1 MPETVPRGPDT
12 TSEAARRVGRY
23 VDKPSGETDKPA
35 PAWCDGTRTGD
46 HWHMPQSVWKG
57 AISFGLVSIPVRLFS
72 ATEEK
77 DISFRQVHRD
87 DGGRIRYKRVC
98 SVDGEEVP
106 YSDIAKGYELPDG
119 EMVVLD
125 DEDFANLPISSSRS
139 VEVLSFVP
147 AEQIDAVQ
155 MSKPYYCDPTGGDVK
170 PYVLLRDSLEKANRV
185 AVVKV
190 ALRQRERLA
199 MLRPRDGVL
208 VLQTLLWPDE
218 VRSTKLDFLDQDVSV
233 RPQELAMAES
243 YISALSGDFD
253 PSEFSD
259 DYREALEEVI
269 EAKVAGREVK
279 TPEEQPAATGQV
291 VDLMEALRRSVAEAK
306 AKRGEP
312 TEEEAPTASGTRK
325 SSGATRAPEKEST
338 AKKATAKKSAGK
350 TTAKKTAAKKT
361 TAKST
366 KKAATKKAASRR
378 SA

>member
-1 MPETVPRGPDT
+1 
-12 TSEAARRVGRY
+12 
-23 VDKPSGETDKPA
+23 
-35 PAWCDGTRTGD
+35 
-46 HWHMPQSVWKG
+46 MPQSVWKG

-77 DISFRQVHRD
+77 DISFRQVHRE

-106 YSDIAKGYELPDG
+106 YSDIAKGYELSDG

-155 MSKPYYCDPTGGDVK
+155 VSKPYYCDPTGDVK
-170 PYVLLRDSLEKANRV
+170 PYVLLRESLEKADRV

-218 VRSTKLDFLDQDVSV
+218 VRSTKLDFQDQDVSV

-253 PSEFSD
+253 PTEFSD

-269 EAKVAGREVK
+269 QAKVAGREVK
-279 TPEEQPAATGQV
+279 TPEEQPATGGQV

-306 AKRGEP
+306 ARRGEA
-312 TEEEAPTASGTRK
+312 TDDAAEGEQAPAK
-325 SSGATRAPEKEST
+325 KVP
-338 AKKATAKKSAGK
+338 AKKAP
-350 TTAKKTAAKKT
+350 AKKTAATSAAAEKTSGKTPAKKAT
-361 TAKST
+361 RKAAKTT
-366 KKAATKKAASRR
+366 KKASAKKASSRR

>member
-1 MPETVPRGPDT
+1 
-12 TSEAARRVGRY
+12 
-23 VDKPSGETDKPA
+23 
-35 PAWCDGTRTGD
+35 
-46 HWHMPQSVWKG
+46 MPQSVWKG

-77 DISFRQVHRD
+77 DISFRQVHRE

-125 DEDFANLPISSSRS
+125 DDDFANLPISSSRA

-155 MSKPYYCDPTGGDVK
+155 LGKPYYCDPTGDAK
-170 PYVLLRDSLEKANRV
+170 PYVLLRDALENAERV

-199 MLRPRDGVL
+199 MLRPREGAL

-218 VRSTKLDFLDQDVSV
+218 VREPKLDFLDDDVTV

-243 YISALSGDFD
+243 YISALSGDFE
-253 PSEFSD
+253 PGEFSD
-259 DYREALEEVI
+259 NYRQALEQVI
-269 EAKVAGREVK
+269 EAKVAGHEVK
-279 TPEEQPAATGQV
+279 APDEQPRSSGQV
-291 VDLMEALRRSVAEAK
+291 VDLMDALRRSVAEAK
-306 AKRGEP
+306 SRRGEGTGDSTGRLGCTP
-312 TEEEAPTASGTRK
+312 AP
-325 SSGATRAPEKEST
+325 
-338 AKKATAKKSAGK
+338 AKA
-350 TTAKKTAAKKT
+350 
-361 TAKST
+361 ST
-366 KKAATKKAASRR
+366 KKAAAKKAAKTSKPAAKKAATTKKAAKKAAAKKSASRR
-378 SA
+378 TA

>member
-1 MPETVPRGPDT
+1 M
-12 TSEAARRVGRY
+12 AA
-23 VDKPSGETDKPA
+23 
-35 PAWCDGTRTGD
+35 
-46 HWHMPQSVWKG
+46 SVWKG
-57 AISFGLVSIPVRLFS
+57 AISFGLVSIPVRLYS

-119 EMVVLD
+119 EMVILD
-125 DEDFANLPISSSRS
+125 DEDFANLPISSSRA

-155 MSKPYYCDPTGGDVK
+155 MGKPYYCDPTGGDIK
-170 PYVLLRDSLEKANRV
+170 PYVLLRDALEQAGRV

-199 MLRPRDGVL
+199 TLRAKDGVL
-208 VLQTLLWPDE
+208 VMQTLLWPDE
-218 VRSTKLDFLDQDVSV
+218 VRAPKLGFEDENISV

-243 YISALSGDFD
+243 YIAALSGDFAPD
-253 PSEFSD
+253 EFSD
-259 DYREALEEVI
+259 DYREALQQVI
-269 EAKVAGREVK
+269 DAKVAGREV
-279 TPEEQPAATGQV
+279 TAPAEPAATSGQV

-306 AKRGEP
+306 ARRGEP
-312 TEEEAPTASGTRK
+312 ADAGDQPATNTAKRSAKRTTRPAEKKATAPKTAPKTAKDAKR
-325 SSGATRAPEKEST
+325 ST
-338 AKKATAKKSAGK
+338 AKKP
-350 TTAKKTAAKKT
+350 TAKKTAAKSASGA
-361 TAKST
+361 AKRTT
-366 KKAATKKAASRR
+366 KKTAAKK

>member
-1 MPETVPRGPDT
+1 
-12 TSEAARRVGRY
+12 
-23 VDKPSGETDKPA
+23 
-35 PAWCDGTRTGD
+35 
-46 HWHMPQSVWKG
+46 MPQSVWKG

-218 VRSTKLDFLDQDVSV
+218 VRGTKLDFLDQDVSV

-259 DYREALEEVI
+259 HYREALEEVI

-279 TPEEQPAATGQV
+279 APEEQPAATGQV

-306 AKRGEP
+306 ARRGEP
-312 TEEEAPTASGTRK
+312 AEEQAAEAPAPPKAASAAKKSTTKKAAKKAAGKSTAK
-325 SSGATRAPEKEST
+325 KST
-338 AKKATAKKSAGK
+338 AKKAT
-350 TTAKKTAAKKT
+350 KKTAA
-361 TAKST
+361 
-366 KKAATKKAASRR
+366 KKAASRR

>member
-1 MPETVPRGPDT
+1 
-12 TSEAARRVGRY
+12 
-23 VDKPSGETDKPA
+23 
-35 PAWCDGTRTGD
+35 
-46 HWHMPQSVWKG
+46 MPQSIWKG

-77 DISFRQVHRD
+77 DISFRQVHRE

-119 EMVVLD
+119 DMVVLD
-125 DEDFANLPISSSRS
+125 DEDFANLPISTSRA

-155 MSKPYYCDPTGGDVK
+155 LGKPYYCDPTGGDVK
-170 PYVLLRDSLEKANRV
+170 PYVLLRDALEKADRV

-199 MLRPRDGVL
+199 TLRPRDGAL

-218 VRSTKLDFLDQDVSV
+218 VREAQLSLSGDVEV

-243 YISALSGDFD
+243 YIAALSGDFD

-259 DYREALEEVI
+259 EYRNALEQVI
-269 EAKVAGREVK
+269 EAKVAGREVVAQ
-279 TPEEQPAATGQV
+279 PEEPRGAGQV
-291 VDLMEALRRSVAEAK
+291 VDLMEALRRSVAEAR
-306 AKRGEP
+306 ARRGEP
-312 TEEEAPTASGTRK
+312 VAEARETEPTTTEKRPAART
-325 SSGATRAPEKEST
+325 ATRAAKTAAKPGKKAAKEPAKQAAKKT
-338 AKKATAKKSAGK
+338 AKQPAKKTAPKSAKKSA
-350 TTAKKTAAKKT
+350 T
-361 TAKST
+361 
-366 KKAATKKAASRR
+366 RR

>member
-1 MPETVPRGPDT
+1 
-12 TSEAARRVGRY
+12 
-23 VDKPSGETDKPA
+23 
-35 PAWCDGTRTGD
+35 
-46 HWHMPQSVWKG
+46 MPQSIWKG

-77 DISFRQVHRD
+77 DISFRQVHRE

-119 EMVVLD
+119 DMVVLD
-125 DEDFANLPISSSRS
+125 DEDFANLPISTSRA

-155 MSKPYYCDPTGGDVK
+155 LGKPYYCDPTGGDVK
-170 PYVLLRDSLEKANRV
+170 PYVLLRDALEKADRV

-199 MLRPRDGVL
+199 MLRPRDGAL

-218 VRSTKLDFLDQDVSV
+218 VRDPQLSLSEDVEV

-243 YISALSGDFD
+243 YIAALSGDFD

-259 DYREALEEVI
+259 EYRNALEQVI
-269 EAKVAGREVK
+269 EAKVAGREVVAQ
-279 TPEEQPAATGQV
+279 PEEPRGAGQV
-291 VDLMEALRRSVAEAK
+291 VDLMEALRRSVAEAR
-306 AKRGEP
+306 ARRGEP
-312 TEEEAPTASGTRK
+312 VAEARETEPTTTEKRPAART
-325 SSGATRAPEKEST
+325 ATRAAKTAAKPGKKAAKEPAKQAAKKT
-338 AKKATAKKSAGK
+338 AKQPAKKTAPKSAKKSA
-350 TTAKKTAAKKT
+350 T
-361 TAKST
+361 
-366 KKAATKKAASRR
+366 RR